1 LKLKALQSYQE
12 AKFKRLK
19 HIKSKRYRKI
29 LKKERQKEE
38 EKNMSVMEK
47 EDPIKFKEVLEN
59 LQKQRIKE
67 RMSLKHKN
75 TSKWAKKLQVY
86 AKYDE
91 KARDQIQ
98 EQLDLSKK
106 LTTKL
111 KQFEYNDSDDEDTE
125 AKSSSIKA
133 ENRDQKVAVSAVI
146 DTLKP
151 KMADNPW
158 LRMMSGVGG
167 TDGKDAENGKDGEE
181 EEWGLKKLQT
191 IRNPEAQVEEE
202 KEVSDKPVETTDKS
216 INDEKVDDVQEK
228 KADETVE
235 KVQMSSEVKINVKRQ
250 SDDQAH
256 RLTLME
262 AFADDDI
269 VEEFKTDKV

>member
-1 LKLKALQSYQE
+1 
-12 AKFKRLK
+12 
-19 HIKSKRYRKI
+19 
-29 LKKERQKEE
+29 
-38 EKNMSVMEK
+38 MSLMEK

-125 AKSSSIKA
+125 AKSSSTKA
-133 ENRDQKVAVSAVI
+133 DNRDQKVAVSAVI

-167 TDGKDAENGKDGEE
+167 TDGKGDENDKDGEE

-202 KEVSDKPVETTDKS
+202 IEVSDKPVETSDKN
-216 INDEKVDDVQEK
+216 INDEKIADIQEK
-228 KADETVE
+228 KADETIE